1 MSTKYLTCN
10 IDRGNLLYS
19 NPKSFIMRKL
29 LSGLGIALMLM
40 ITMTGCSEPD
50 ASAQLTDGIWN
61 FSNITTD
68 SEDEFFIA
76 LIALLNEEGA
86 GSTLEFQEGGDYIQ
100 DSPELEEPI
109 TGTWS
114 LIGDDQLIFNPDGE
128 GGIPTTAIINELS
141 KDKLKYTFAES
152 GLNNESVNTTITW
165 TRN

>member
-1 MSTKYLTCN
+1 M
-10 IDRGNLLYS
+10 R
-19 NPKSFIMRKL
+19 IMEFKQIKKL
-29 LSGLGIALMLM
+29 NMKKILSGLGIALMLM

-68 SEDEFFIA
+68 SEDELIIA
-76 LIALLNEEGA
+76 LIAFNKEAGA

-100 DSPELEEPI
+100 DSPELEETI

-114 LIGDDQLIFNPDGE
+114 LIGDDQLILTPDTE
-128 GGIPTTAIINELS
+128 DFIQSTLNINELS
-141 KDKLKYTFAES
+141 KDKLKYTFADP
-152 GLNNESVNTTITW
+152 GLNNESVNITVTW